1 MILAQFPL
9 TLPILYH
16 ERMEKCIVV
25 AYDRNRGIGA
35 RGDLPWG
42 RALPADLKHFRA
54 LTIGKSVIMGRA
66 TFESI
71 GQALPQRENI
81 VVTHRTLDAAGITA
95 VDSLARAYR
104 IAQHQPCV
112 IGGASIYEQALA
124 DCDVIYAT
132 EVDHSF
138 TGIDRYFPSLDDSW
152 HERERQSFPADE
164 ANQYAYSFVTYMR
177 A

>member
-1 MILAQFPL
+1 M
-9 TLPILYH
+9 LPILYH

-25 AYDRNRGIGA
+25 AYDKNRGIGA

-54 LTIGKSVIMGRA
+54 LTIGKSIIMGRT

-71 GQALPQRENI
+71 GRALPQRENI
-81 VVTHRTLDAAGITA
+81 VVTHRALDAADVIA
-95 VDSLARAYR
+95 VDSLARAYE

-124 DCDVIYAT
+124 DCDV
-132 EVDHSF
+132 
-138 TGIDRYFPSLDDSW
+138 PPLDNSW
-152 HERERQSFPADE
+152 HECERQSFPADD
-164 ANQYAYSFVTYMR
+164 ANRYAYSFVTYKR

>member
-1 MILAQFPL
+1 
-9 TLPILYH
+9 
-16 ERMEKCIVV
+16 MEKCIVV
-25 AYDRNRGIGA
+25 AYDKNRGIGA

-54 LTIGKSVIMGRA
+54 LTIGKSIIMGRA

-71 GQALPQRENI
+71 GRALPQRENI
-81 VVTHRTLDAAGITA
+81 VVALSAACVIA
-95 VDSLARAYR
+95 VGSLARAYE

-152 HERERQSFPADE
+152 HECGRQSFPADE

>member
-1 MILAQFPL
+1 M
-9 TLPILYH
+9 LPILYH

-25 AYDRNRGIGA
+25 AYDKNRGIGA

-71 GQALPQRENI
+71 GRALPQRENI
-81 VVTHRTLDAAGITA
+81 VVTHRALDAADVIA
-95 VDSLARAYR
+95 VDSLARAYEV
-104 IAQHQPCV
+104 AQHQPCV

-152 HERERQSFPADE
+152 HECGRQSFPADG
-164 ANQYAYSFVTYMR
+164 ANRYAYSFVTYKR

>member
-1 MILAQFPL
+1 
-9 TLPILYH
+9 
-16 ERMEKCIVV
+16 MEKCIVV

-54 LTIGKSVIMGRA
+54 LTIGKSIIMGRA

-104 IAQHQPCV
+104 TAQHQPCV

-124 DCDVIYAT
+124 DCNVIYAT